1 MKKYFRSQDIT
12 NSGRTVFGYAIVFDK
27 ESIDLGGFQ
36 EIIRKSAVSED
47 LINKSDIYLN
57 WNHNNDYVL
66 ARSKYGKGNLELRI
80 DNHGLFFQA
89 ELPDTAKGNEILS
102 YIQRGELDECSFC
115 FSLDYNDKS
124 SEKWTYRND
133 NTQLREILKIKQLYD
148 VALCFKGAY
157 SDTECSLRD
166 LEHCKEEINKLN
178 NSRNM
183 APEEQQEFDNNLK
196 EIEALKAEIKQLKE
210 EQLQKDLEELDK
222 KVEETKSDSDKSD
235 EKEEKPVENQELSDE
250 KQDENQDSEEQETA
264 KEEQETAK
272 TDEKQDENTE
282 NLPESDDKEDEKD
295 DSEDNKDENDKDKR
309 NIHINNKNNYHINM
323 KKENFLIKEIRNA
336 LNSGNRTFKFPAVNE
351 YRTVTVNDQDGDP
364 VVAGVH
370 DNIVDTEI
378 QGILTGLYA
387 DSLIWNLGC
396 RTFKGLPMSDISI
409 PIISKTSTGWAGEI
423 ESATATGV
431 TFNNVVLSP
440 KRLTSYIDISKMLLV
455 QDTHQAEEAIR
466 RDIVDALNSKLQQT
480 FFSADAKTDTKPAG
494 IFNGQTLKTV
504 SSFDDIAD
512 LEADVDDENVGNNR
526 QYIGSNRA
534 KAALRT
540 MKKSA
545 LTNELLL
552 NGGEIDGTKF
562 TATSDISENKLVY
575 GDFSS
580 IAIAQFGDIEITLDP
595 YTQAVNGCIRLVIN
609 SYFDFKIV
617 RPECLAFANVVKE

>member
-1 MKKYFRSQDIT
+1 MIIYRNTTLESSKNKVS
-12 NSGRTVFGYAIVFDK
+12 GYACVFEK
-27 ESIDLGGFQ
+27 ESVNLGGFT
-36 EIIRKSAVSED
+36 EIIHRGAITQET
-47 LINKSDIYLN
+47 IEKSDIFANLDHDPTYII
-57 WNHNNDYVL
+57 
-66 ARSKYGKGNLELRI
+66 ARSRNGKGSLKLSVDDI
-80 DNHGLFFQA
+80 GLYFEF
-89 ELPDTAKGNEILS
+89 ELPQTEKGNEIRS
-102 YIQRGELDECSFC
+102 YLERDEITQCSFC
-115 FSLDYNDKS
+115 FSLDVNDKES
-124 SEKWTYRND
+124 QKWSIRN
-133 NTQLREILKIKQLYD
+133 NTQYREIYKIDKLYD
-148 VALCFKGAY
+148 IALVFQPAY
-157 SDTECSLRD
+157 EQTSVSLR
-166 LEHCKEEINKLN
+166 KAMEEEKDYISEQINILN
-178 NSRNM
+178 EQRNM
-183 APEEQQEFDNNLK
+183 TPEEKQEQENNLK
-196 EIEALKAEIKQLKE
+196 EIETLKSEVKELKE
-210 EQLQKDLEELDK
+210 ELLESEMQELEQKLDEKPAENEEK
-222 KVEETKSDSDKSD
+222 QEEKSTEMEEKPEEKED
-235 EKEEKPVENQELSDE
+235 EKEPETVEDTPKEDE
-250 KQDENQDSEEQETA
+250 KQDENP
-264 KEEQETAK
+264 
-272 TDEKQDENTE
+272 EKQ
-282 NLPESDDKEDEKD
+282 D
-295 DSEDNKDENDKDKR
+295 DSEDEEEKIEKKSLDKQI
-309 NIHINNKNNYHINM
+309 NIKNNKNHRTM
-323 KKENFLIKEIRNA
+323 KQENFLLKEIRNA
-336 LNSGNRTFKFPAVNE
+336 LNGGNRTFKFPAVNE

-370 DNIVDTEI
+370 DNIVDIEI

-409 PIISKTSTGWAGEI
+409 PIMSKTSTGWAGEI

-431 TFNNVVLSP
+431 QFSNVVLSP

-494 IFNGQTLKTV
+494 IFNGQTLKTI

-526 QYIGSNRA
+526 QYVGSNKA

-540 MKKSA
+540 MAKSA

-562 TATSDISENKLVY
+562 TATSDISENKVVY

-595 YTQAVNGCIRLVIN
+595 YTQAVNGCIRFVIN